1 MKITQSNFIQSL
13 EDPNQHKYKCA
24 NSSIKDQEEARK
36 ESDEIKPSFFF
47 RIQIILKRQNIPI
60 INYKNYVTTNVNFK
74 ICLRVLQYVYLGN
87 S

>member
-13 EDPNQHKYKCA
+13 EDPNQHQYNCA

-36 ESDEIKPSFFF
+36 ELVEIEPSFFF
-47 RIQIILKRQNIPI
+47 HIQMILKNIPI
-60 INYKNYVTTNVNFK
+60 INSKNDVTTNVNFK
-74 ICLRVLQYVYLGN
+74 ICLRGLQYVYLRN